1 MYCIS
6 NDRLSL
12 QEDGMDCISNTINHT
27 LNCFSNHFFLCPV
40 MYYASL
46 SHCPCDKNMINF
58 PCIGW
63 VIRCLEL
70 IRSTGSSR
78 HIQMKIWE
86 GCCFYKVLII
96 HPSLIWMLRSSDS
109 DAWQVSNN
117 KRVLWKEGPRISGSE
132 EDRRPRPR
140 TDTIWVMG
148 RHNELWGSW
157 KLRKKIF
164 TVHLRCWS
172 GDLSLCN
179 T

>member
-1 MYCIS
+1 MRWSADVVKASYL
-6 NDRLSL
+6 NNVLHLQRLPELAGRWNGLHL
-12 QEDGMDCISNTINHT
+12 QHTINHT
-27 LNCFSNHFFLCPV
+27 LNCFSNHFFLC
-40 MYYASL
+40 ASL
-46 SHCPCDKNMINF
+46 SHCPCDKNMIN

-140 TDTIWVMG
+140 TDTMSYG
-148 RHNELWGSW
+148 ACEN
-157 KLRKKIF
+157 
-164 TVHLRCWS
+164 
-172 GDLSLCN
+172 
-179 T
+179 